1 MVCLPSWKR
10 KRLILRRDKLISQI
24 DALDITMDEAI
35 TSGKFASYE
44 FDSGEGKQ
52 KTTYRSI
59 NELEKLRETLEARLA
74 RVFNELSCRSVVNLN
89 LNRYGRGNN
98 GISGNNIVL

>member
-10 KRLILRRDKLISQI
+10 NRLKLRRDKLIAQI

-35 TSGKFASYE
+35 ASGKIVSYE

-52 KTTYRSI
+52 KATYRSI

-74 RVFNELSCRSVVNLN
+74 RIFNELACRSVVNLN

-98 GISGNNIVL
+98 GISGNNVIL